1 MTDYVY
7 NDEFA
12 SITGTIDGSDFDGHF
27 SNIETAIASK
37 ADSAGP
43 VTHTGQHTF
52 VDFVALASVSIDGG
66 VWT

>member
-7 NDEFA
+7 NDQFTN
-12 SITGTIDGSDFDGHF
+12 IIGTIDGSDFDSHF
-27 SNIETAIASK
+27 SNIEIAIASK
-37 ADSAGP
+37 ANSAGP

-52 VDFVALASVSIDGG
+52 VDLVATTSVSIDGG